1 MLFGPHETNLGDA
14 ARGITA
20 DHVAYYAARAAGG
33 AGIVVVEPASVHASD
48 HPYAYAPAA
57 FPAVPHAA
65 SPGSAAASGRVEMQ
79 LSGSRGSF
87 APAELHLG
95 DRDGA
100 RVPAAAGWAAV
111 VAACRPHG
119 TLVLAGLA
127 HAGGQGSSAHS
138 GHPLWAPSPVPD
150 VVSREV
156 PLAMGS
162 AEIGAVVRG
171 FAAAARAAVDSGVD
185 GVEISAGQHSVL
197 RQFCSGLTNHRDDA
211 YGRDRTLLL
220 REVLDAVRAAIGPDP
235 LLALRLCVDELAP
248 WAGITPGDG
257 LALARAVADRVDL
270 LVPVVGSALSV
281 AATRP
286 DLHTPEAFL
295 RARCGELRRAL
306 GGATTVVLAG
316 SVVTPAVAEEALS
329 SGDADIVEM
338 TRAQIADPR
347 LVALT
352 RAGTPERIR
361 PCLLTNALAAAR
373 DPRNPVVGDELEPRS
388 GHERTDPD
396 PDPAP
401 DQPRS
406 AERGPDA
413 AGGPEHLDAE
423 RDRDAVA
430 GAGARSAERTAGARR
445 PVLVVGGGPAGLEAA
460 RTLALRGHPV
470 TLHERTDRLGG
481 LLPAAA
487 VLPGRYRLALPVPW
501 WAAELDRLGVRV
513 VLGSEVD
520 TAVLDA
526 ARARGDAV
534 VLATGSRPSPSVRD
548 TDVPVLTAAELCAGV
563 ARSAPS
569 LAAPVGGGGGADRA
583 AEHGEERERHDRE
596 EQDDDLRAGHRDPV
610 VAVLAA
616 AGVPR
621 NAPVLVVDPLGDWTG
636 PGVAE
641 LLAAAGHPVVLA
653 TPDAV
658 AGHQLGRCGDMA
670 AANARLER
678 AGVRRALFTR
688 PGAVRGGVAELV
700 DVHTGAVTT
709 VPCAAIVDCG
719 PRLPQD
725 ALPALPGCVAAG
737 DRVAPRTLAEAVR
750 EGRRAGVALAD
761 ADAGSTAGPAADA
774 ATAALPTAALPTAA
788 LPTAALPTAAPPA
801 PARSAVALPES
812 ASPESALPSRVAPGS
827 RSSVAPH
834 PGPVAVATQEAAD
847 REHPRPRLGDPLRL
861 GRATLRNRIVFTAHL
876 TGFAE
881 GCMPT
886 DRHTAYYAARAAGGA
901 GLVITEEHAVHPG
914 DRPYERLIRGHDP
927 AVLPGYRAL
936 TDAVHAHGALVL
948 AQLNHNGA
956 QGSGMY
962 SRTAVVGPS
971 PVPDPMFREVPAEL
985 DAAGIGA
992 IVDSFA
998 DVAARCVEGG
1008 FDGVELQCSHASLLR
1023 LFLSPATNR
1032 RTDAWGHDRAKLVL
1046 DVVAAVRAAIGPDPV
1061 LGLRIGVD
1069 ERIEGGITPADGADL
1084 ARRLAATG
1092 QVDHLNTSI
1101 GVATSTLHLI
1111 EPSMHTP
1118 PGYAGHLAA
1127 TLRRAVRAAGADL
1140 PVIGVGRFTTPDQA
1154 AAALDRGECDLVG
1167 VARGQIADPGFANKA
1182 LTGRP
1187 VRRCVGCNQDCIGR
1201 VGLNLPLGCA
1211 VDPAAGRERLVPP
1224 ARAADPGAGRVL
1236 VVGAGPAGLAAAAS
1250 LAGRG
1255 HRVLLA
1261 ERAGTPGGRLAL
1273 AATAPGRAELGHV
1286 VADLLREAHAAGVE
1300 IGYGTT
1306 VDRGFVEELEP
1317 AAVVVATGSVPAV
1330 PSWDPERLTV
1340 PVDDVL
1346 AGVRLPAGP
1355 VLVVDELG
1363 FHQATSVAELLAARG
1378 HAVEVVTP
1386 ALVVG
1391 QDLGLTLD
1399 REGFRRRAHAAGIRC
1414 RTDLAVLGVLRR
1426 GEQSRG
1432 EQSRGEQSRGEQSRG
1447 EQSRGEQSRAEP
1459 GCTVELLHHP
1469 TGRTERRAVGAVVAA
1484 TATVPATRLWT
1495 ALAGG
1500 PWPVHRI
1507 GDALTPRRFDAAIRE
1522 GRLVDLE
1529 PGRVPTVVR

>member
-1 MLFGPHETNLGDA
+1 MT
-14 ARGITA
+14 
-20 DHVAYYAARAAGG
+20 
-33 AGIVVVEPASVHASD
+33 EPASVHASD

-57 FPAVPHAA
+57 FPPAA
-65 SPGSAAASGRVEMQ
+65 PVASLGSAGTSARVEMQ
-79 LSGSRGSF
+79 PSGNRGS
-87 APAELHLG
+87 PEPTELHLG

-111 VAACRPHG
+111 VAACRPYG

-138 GHPLWAPSPVPD
+138 GHPLWAPSSVPD

-156 PLAMGS
+156 PVAMGA
-162 AEIGAVVRG
+162 AEIDAVVRG
-171 FAAAARAAVDSGVD
+171 FADAARAAVDSGVD
-185 GVEISAGQHSVL
+185 GVEISAGQHSLL

-211 YGRDRTLLL
+211 YGRDRALLL

-235 LLALRLCVDELAP
+235 LLAVRLCVDELAP
-248 WAGITPGDG
+248 WAGVTGDDG
-257 LALARAVADRVDL
+257 LAIARAVADRVDL

-295 RARCGELRRAL
+295 RGRCGGLRRAIA
-306 GGATTVVLAG
+306 GATTVVLAG
-316 SVVTPAVAEEALS
+316 SVATPALAEEALS

-347 LVALT
+347 LVELA

-396 PDPAP
+396 PDPDIVP
-401 DQPRS
+401 PRS
-406 AERGPDA
+406 AERG
-413 AGGPEHLDAE
+413 
-423 RDRDAVA
+423 
-430 GAGARSAERTAGARR
+430 TAPRR
-445 PVLVVGGGPAGLEAA
+445 AVLVVGGGPAGLEAA

-470 TLHERTDRLGG
+470 TLHERADRLGG

-487 VLPGRYRLALPVPW
+487 VLPGRDRLALAAPW
-501 WAAELDRLGVRV
+501 WAAELDRLGVDVR
-513 VLGSEVD
+513 LGSEVD
-520 TAVLDA
+520 AATLVA
-526 ARARGDAV
+526 ARERGVAV
-534 VLATGSRPSPSVRD
+534 VLATGSRSSPPVVD
-548 TDVPVLTAAELCAGV
+548 ADVPVLAAAELCAGV
-563 ARSAPS
+563 ARSA
-569 LAAPVGGGGGADRA
+569 G
-583 AEHGEERERHDRE
+583 
-596 EQDDDLRAGHRDPV
+596 V
-610 VAVLAA
+610 VAVLDSAR
-616 AGVPR
+616 VPR

-641 LLAAAGHPVVLA
+641 LLAGAGYRVVLS

-700 DVHTGAVTT
+700 DVHTAAVTT
-709 VPCAAIVDCG
+709 VPCAAVVDCG

-725 ALPALPGCVAAG
+725 ALPALPGCHLAG

-750 EGRRAGVALAD
+750 EGRRAAFALVEAEADATAGRTARAVTGPEPGPGSGAGARDTTGPAGVAGD
-761 ADAGSTAGPAADA
+761 TP
-774 ATAALPTAALPTAA
+774 
-788 LPTAALPTAAPPA
+788 
-801 PARSAVALPES
+801 PES
-812 ASPESALPSRVAPGS
+812 A
-827 RSSVAPH
+827 
-834 PGPVAVATQEAAD
+834 D
-847 REHPRPRLGDPLRL
+847 RELPRPRLGDPLRL
-861 GRATLRNRIVFTAHL
+861 GRSTLRNRIVVTAHL

-881 GCMPT
+881 GGMPT

-901 GLVITEEHAVHPG
+901 GLVITEEHAVHPS

-962 SRTAVVGPS
+962 SRAAVVGPS
-971 PVPDPMFREVPAEL
+971 ALPDPMFREVPAEL
-985 DAAGIGA
+985 DAAGIGE
-992 IVDSFA
+992 IVAAFA
-998 DVAARCVEGG
+998 DVAARCVAGG

-1023 LFLSPATNR
+1023 LFLSPATNH
-1032 RTDAWGHDRAKLVL
+1032 RTDAWGRDRAKLVL

-1127 TLRRAVRAAGADL
+1127 TLRRTVRAAGADL
-1140 PVIGVGRFTTPDQA
+1140 PVIGVGRFTTPEQA
-1154 AAALDRGECDLVG
+1154 AAALARGECDLVG
-1167 VARGQIADPGFANKA
+1167 VVRGQIADPGFATKA

-1211 VDPAAGRERLVPP
+1211 VNPAAGRERLVPL
-1224 ARAADPGAGRVL
+1224 ARSAAPGPGRVL

-1286 VADLLREAHAAGVE
+1286 VADLLREVHAAGVE
-1300 IGYGTT
+1300 VRYGTT
-1306 VDRGFVEELEP
+1306 VDRGLVDELDP
-1317 AAVVVATGSVPAV
+1317 AAVVVATGSVPAT
-1330 PSWDPERLTV
+1330 PPWDPERLTV
-1340 PVDDVL
+1340 AVDDVL

-1414 RTDLAVLGVLRR
+1414 STDRAVLGVLRG
-1426 GEQSRG
+1426 GEQSAG
-1432 EQSRGEQSRGEQSRG
+1432 G
-1447 EQSRGEQSRAEP
+1447 P
-1459 GCTVELLHHP
+1459 GCAGGPVCTVELLHHP
-1469 TGRTERRAVGAVVAA
+1469 TGRAERREVGAVVAA

-1495 ALAGG
+1495 ALADG

-1507 GDALTPRRFDAAIRE
+1507 GDALAPRRFDAAIRE
-1522 GRLVDLE
+1522 GTLLDLQ
-1529 PGRVPTVVR
+1529 PAPVPAVVP

>member
-1 MLFGPHETNLGDA
+1 MLFGPHETNLGNA
-14 ARGITA
+14 AREIT
-20 DHVAYYAARAAGG
+20 DGHVAYYAARAAGG
-33 AGIVVVEPASVHASD
+33 AGIVVTEPASVHASD

-57 FPAVPHAA
+57 FPPAA
-65 SPGSAAASGRVEMQ
+65 PVASLGSAGTSARVEMQ
-79 LSGSRGSF
+79 PSGNRGSPE
-87 APAELHLG
+87 PAELHLG

-138 GHPLWAPSPVPD
+138 GHPLWAPSSVPD

-156 PLAMGS
+156 PVAMGA
-162 AEIGAVVRG
+162 AEIDAVVRG
-171 FAAAARAAVDSGVD
+171 FADAARAAVDSGVD
-185 GVEISAGQHSVL
+185 GVEISAGQHSLL

-211 YGRDRTLLL
+211 YGRDRALLL

-235 LLALRLCVDELAP
+235 LLAVRLCVDELAP
-248 WAGITPGDG
+248 WAGVTGDDG
-257 LALARAVADRVDL
+257 LAIARAVADRVDL

-295 RARCGELRRAL
+295 RGRCGGLRRAIA
-306 GGATTVVLAG
+306 GATTVVLAG
-316 SVVTPAVAEEALS
+316 SVATPALAEEALS

-347 LVALT
+347 LVALA

-361 PCLLTNALAAAR
+361 PCLLTNSLAAAR

-396 PDPAP
+396 PDPDP
-401 DQPRS
+401 DPDTVPPRS
-406 AERGPDA
+406 AERG
-413 AGGPEHLDAE
+413 
-423 RDRDAVA
+423 
-430 GAGARSAERTAGARR
+430 TAPRR
-445 PVLVVGGGPAGLEAA
+445 AVLVVGGGPAGLEAA

-470 TLHERTDRLGG
+470 TLHERADRLGG

-487 VLPGRYRLALPVPW
+487 VLPGRDRLALAPPW
-501 WAAELDRLGVRV
+501 WAAELDRLGVDVR
-513 VLGSEVD
+513 LGSEVD
-520 TAVLDA
+520 AATLVA
-526 ARARGDAV
+526 ARERGVAV
-534 VLATGSRPSPSVRD
+534 VLATGSRSSPPVVD
-548 TDVPVLTAAELCAGV
+548 ADVPVLAAAELCAGV
-563 ARSAPS
+563 ARSA
-569 LAAPVGGGGGADRA
+569 G
-583 AEHGEERERHDRE
+583 
-596 EQDDDLRAGHRDPV
+596 V
-610 VAVLAA
+610 VAVLDSAR
-616 AGVPR
+616 VPR

-641 LLAAAGHPVVLA
+641 LLAGAGYRVVLS

-700 DVHTGAVTT
+700 DVHTAAVTT
-709 VPCAAIVDCG
+709 VPCAAVVDCG

-725 ALPALPGCVAAG
+725 ALPALPGCHLAG

-750 EGRRAGVALAD
+750 EGRRAALALVEAEADATAGRTARAVTGPDPGPGSGAGARDTTGPAGVAGD
-761 ADAGSTAGPAADA
+761 TP
-774 ATAALPTAALPTAA
+774 
-788 LPTAALPTAAPPA
+788 
-801 PARSAVALPES
+801 PES
-812 ASPESALPSRVAPGS
+812 A
-827 RSSVAPH
+827 
-834 PGPVAVATQEAAD
+834 D
-847 REHPRPRLGDPLRL
+847 RELPPPRLGDPLRL
-861 GRATLRNRIVFTAHL
+861 GRTTLRNRIVVTAHL

-881 GCMPT
+881 DGMPT

-901 GLVITEEHAVHPG
+901 GLVITEEHAVHPS

-962 SRTAVVGPS
+962 SRAAVVGPS
-971 PVPDPMFREVPAEL
+971 ALPDPMFREVPAEL
-985 DAAGIGA
+985 DAAGIGE
-992 IVDSFA
+992 IVAAFA
-998 DVAARCVEGG
+998 DVAARCVAGG

-1023 LFLSPATNR
+1023 LFLSPATNH
-1032 RTDAWGHDRAKLVL
+1032 RTDAWGRDRAKLVL

-1127 TLRRAVRAAGADL
+1127 TLRRTVRAAGADL
-1140 PVIGVGRFTTPDQA
+1140 PVIGVGRFTTPEQA
-1154 AAALDRGECDLVG
+1154 AAALARGECDLVG
-1167 VARGQIADPGFANKA
+1167 VVRGQIADPGFATKA

-1211 VDPAAGRERLVPP
+1211 VNPAAGRERLVPL
-1224 ARAADPGAGRVL
+1224 ARSAAPGPGRVL

-1286 VADLLREAHAAGVE
+1286 VADLLREVHAAGVE
-1300 IGYGTT
+1300 VRYGTT
-1306 VDRGFVEELEP
+1306 VDRGLVDELDP
-1317 AAVVVATGSVPAV
+1317 AAVVVATGSVPAT
-1330 PSWDPERLTV
+1330 PPWDPERLTV

-1414 RTDLAVLGVLRR
+1414 STDRAVLGVLRG
-1426 GEQSRG
+1426 GEQSAG
-1432 EQSRGEQSRGEQSRG
+1432 G
-1447 EQSRGEQSRAEP
+1447 P
-1459 GCTVELLHHP
+1459 GCAGGPVCTVELLHHP
-1469 TGRTERRAVGAVVAA
+1469 TGRAERREVGAVVAA
-1484 TATVPATRLWT
+1484 TATVPVTRLWT
-1495 ALAGG
+1495 ALADG

-1507 GDALTPRRFDAAIRE
+1507 GDALAPRRFDAAIRE
-1522 GRLVDLE
+1522 GTLLDLQ
-1529 PGRVPTVVR
+1529 PAPVPAVVP

>member
-1 MLFGPHETNLGDA
+1 MRREPARRVRAGRRARGAAGRDPLTTDLLLTGPVDLRGRRAPSRVLFGPHETNLGNA
-14 ARGITA
+14 AREIT
-20 DHVAYYAARAAGG
+20 DGHVAYYAARAAGG
-33 AGIVVVEPASVHASD
+33 AGIVVTEPASVHASD

-57 FPAVPHAA
+57 FPPAA
-65 SPGSAAASGRVEMQ
+65 PVASLGSAGTSARVEMQ
-79 LSGSRGSF
+79 PSGNRGSPE
-87 APAELHLG
+87 PAELHLG

-138 GHPLWAPSPVPD
+138 GHPLWAPSSVPD

-156 PLAMGS
+156 PVAMGA
-162 AEIGAVVRG
+162 AEIDAVVRG
-171 FAAAARAAVDSGVD
+171 FADAARAAVDSGVD
-185 GVEISAGQHSVL
+185 GVEISAGQHSLL

-211 YGRDRTLLL
+211 YGRDRALLL

-235 LLALRLCVDELAP
+235 LLAVRLCVDELAP
-248 WAGITPGDG
+248 WAGVTGDDG
-257 LALARAVADRVDL
+257 LAIARAVADRVDL

-295 RARCGELRRAL
+295 RGRCGGLRRAVA
-306 GGATTVVLAG
+306 GATTVVLAG
-316 SVVTPAVAEEALS
+316 SVATPALAEEALS

-347 LVALT
+347 LVALA

-361 PCLLTNALAAAR
+361 PCLLTNSLAAAR

-396 PDPAP
+396 PDPDTVP
-401 DQPRS
+401 PRS
-406 AERGPDA
+406 AERG
-413 AGGPEHLDAE
+413 
-423 RDRDAVA
+423 VA
-430 GAGARSAERTAGARR
+430 PRR
-445 PVLVVGGGPAGLEAA
+445 AVLVVGGGPAGLEAA

-470 TLHERTDRLGG
+470 TLHERADRLGG

-487 VLPGRYRLALPVPW
+487 VLPGRDRLALAAPW
-501 WAAELDRLGVRV
+501 WATELDRLGVDVR
-513 VLGSEVD
+513 LGSEVD
-520 TAVLDA
+520 AATLVA
-526 ARARGDAV
+526 ARERGVAV
-534 VLATGSRPSPSVRD
+534 VLATGSRSSPPVVD
-548 TDVPVLTAAELCAGV
+548 ADVPVLAAAELCAGV
-563 ARSAPS
+563 ARSA
-569 LAAPVGGGGGADRA
+569 G
-583 AEHGEERERHDRE
+583 
-596 EQDDDLRAGHRDPV
+596 V
-610 VAVLAA
+610 VA
-616 AGVPR
+616 
-621 NAPVLVVDPLGDWTG
+621 VLVVDPLGDWTG

-641 LLAAAGHPVVLA
+641 LLAGAGYRVVLS

-700 DVHTGAVTT
+700 DVHTAAVTT
-709 VPCAAIVDCG
+709 VPCAAVVDCG

-725 ALPALPGCVAAG
+725 ALPALPGCHLAG
-737 DRVAPRTLAEAVR
+737 DRVAPRTLAEAVW
-750 EGRRAGVALAD
+750 EGRRAAFALVEAEADATAGRTARAVTGPEPGPGSGAGARDTIGPAGVAGD
-761 ADAGSTAGPAADA
+761 TP
-774 ATAALPTAALPTAA
+774 
-788 LPTAALPTAAPPA
+788 
-801 PARSAVALPES
+801 PES
-812 ASPESALPSRVAPGS
+812 A
-827 RSSVAPH
+827 
-834 PGPVAVATQEAAD
+834 D
-847 REHPRPRLGDPLRL
+847 RELPPPRLGDPLRL
-861 GRATLRNRIVFTAHL
+861 GRSTLRNRIVVTAHL

-881 GCMPT
+881 GGMPT

-901 GLVITEEHAVHPG
+901 GLVITEEHAVHPS

-962 SRTAVVGPS
+962 SRAAVVGPS
-971 PVPDPMFREVPAEL
+971 ALPDPMFREVPAEL
-985 DAAGIGA
+985 DAAGIGE
-992 IVDSFA
+992 IVAAFA
-998 DVAARCVEGG
+998 DVAARCVAGG

-1023 LFLSPATNR
+1023 LFLSPATNH
-1032 RTDAWGHDRAKLVL
+1032 RTDAWGRDRAKLVL

-1127 TLRRAVRAAGADL
+1127 TLRRTVRAAGADL
-1140 PVIGVGRFTTPDQA
+1140 PVIGVGRFTTPEQA
-1154 AAALDRGECDLVG
+1154 AADLARGECDLVG
-1167 VARGQIADPGFANKA
+1167 VVRGQIADPGFATKA

-1211 VDPAAGRERLVPP
+1211 VNPAAGRERLVPL
-1224 ARAADPGAGRVL
+1224 ARSAAPGPGRVL

-1261 ERAGTPGGRLAL
+1261 ERAGTPGGQLAL

-1286 VADLLREAHAAGVE
+1286 VADLLREVHAAGVE
-1300 IGYGTT
+1300 VRYGTT
-1306 VDRGFVEELEP
+1306 VDRGLVDELDP
-1317 AAVVVATGSVPAV
+1317 AAVVVATGSVPAT
-1330 PSWDPERLTV
+1330 PPWDPERLTV

-1414 RTDLAVLGVLRR
+1414 STDRAVLGVLRR
-1426 GEQSRG
+1426 GEQSAG
-1432 EQSRGEQSRGEQSRG
+1432 G
-1447 EQSRGEQSRAEP
+1447 P
-1459 GCTVELLHHP
+1459 GCAGGPVCTVELLHHP
-1469 TGRTERRAVGAVVAA
+1469 TGRAERREVGAVVAA
-1484 TATVPATRLWT
+1484 TATVPVTRLWT
-1495 ALAGG
+1495 ALADG

-1507 GDALTPRRFDAAIRE
+1507 GDALAPRRFDAAIRE
-1522 GRLVDLE
+1522 GTLLDLQ
-1529 PGRVPTVVR
+1529 PSPVPAVVP

>member
-57 FPAVPHAA
+57 FPAASPVPAVSPGPAA
-65 SPGSAAASGRVEMQ
+65 SSGPAAASGRVEMQ
-79 LSGSRGSF
+79 LSGSRGSSG
-87 APAELHLG
+87 PAELHLG

-156 PLAMGS
+156 PVAMGS

-171 FAAAARAAVDSGVD
+171 FADAARAAVDSGVD

-257 LALARAVADRVDL
+257 LALARSVADRVDL

-316 SVVTPAVAEEALS
+316 SVVTPALADDALS

-338 TRAQIADPR
+338 TRAQVADPR

-396 PDPAP
+396 PDPDP
-401 DQPRS
+401 DPDAEPEAEPEPVPPRS

-413 AGGPEHLDAE
+413 AAGPGHLDAE
-423 RDRDAVA
+423 RAL
-430 GAGARSAERTAGARR
+430 RSAERGAGARR

-487 VLPGRYRLALPVPW
+487 VLPGRDRLALPVPW
-501 WAAELDRLGVRV
+501 WAAELDRLGVDVR
-513 VLGSEVD
+513 LGSEVD
-520 TAVLDA
+520 PAVLGA
-526 ARARGDAV
+526 ARARGEAV
-534 VLATGSRPSPSVRD
+534 VLATGSRPSPPVVD
-548 TDVPVLTAAELCAGV
+548 ADVPVLTAAELCVGV
-563 ARSAPS
+563 ARSARVVVP
-569 LAAPVGGGGGADRA
+569 AAAGRGVGAAEGVGDPGADRA
-583 AEHGEERERHDRE
+583 THHVVEDVEERERDHQP
-596 EQDDDLRAGHRDPV
+596 EQDDDDRRGGHRNAV

-616 AGVPR
+616 ARVPR
-621 NAPVLVVDPLGDWTG
+621 NAPVLVADPLGDWTG

-641 LLAAAGHPVVLA
+641 LLAGAGYRVVLS

-700 DVHTGAVTT
+700 DVHTAAVTT
-709 VPCAAIVDCG
+709 VPCAAVVDCG

-725 ALPALPGCVAAG
+725 TLPALPGCHLAG

-750 EGRRAGVALAD
+750 EGRRAAFALAD
-761 ADAGSTAGPAADA
+761 ADATAGGTARAVTGLDPGPGPVVLPGSGARDTVGAGGAASP
-774 ATAALPTAALPTAA
+774 PTAAASPGPA
-788 LPTAALPTAAPPA
+788 LPAPVSEGA
-801 PARSAVALPES
+801 EV
-812 ASPESALPSRVAPGS
+812 
-827 RSSVAPH
+827 
-834 PGPVAVATQEAAD
+834 
-847 REHPRPRLGDPLRL
+847 PRPRLGDPLRL
-861 GRATLRNRIVFTAHL
+861 GRAMLRNRIVFTAHL

-881 GCMPT
+881 NGMPT

-901 GLVITEEHAVHPG
+901 ALVITEEHAVRPG

-992 IVDSFA
+992 IVDAFA

-1032 RTDAWGHDRAKLVL
+1032 RTDAWGRDRAKLVL

-1140 PVIGVGRFTTPDQA
+1140 PVIGVGRFTTPAEA

-1224 ARAADPGAGRVL
+1224 TRAAGPGAGRVL
-1236 VVGAGPAGLAAAAS
+1236 VVGAGPAGLAAAAA

-1286 VADLLREAHAAGVE
+1286 VADLLREAHAAGAE
-1300 IGYGTT
+1300 IRYGTT
-1306 VDRGFVEELEP
+1306 VDRGFVEELDP

-1346 AGVRLPAGP
+1346 AGVRLPPGP

-1432 EQSRGEQSRGEQSRG
+1432 EQSC
-1447 EQSRGEQSRAEP
+1447 AEP
-1459 GCTVELLHHP
+1459 DCTVELLHHP
-1469 TGRTERRAVGAVVAA
+1469 TGRTERRDVGAVVAA
-1484 TATVPATRLWT
+1484 TATVPATRLWS

-1507 GDALTPRRFDAAIRE
+1507 GDALAPRRFDAAIRE
-1522 GRLVDLE
+1522 GRLVDLA
-1529 PGRVPTVVR
+1529 PTAPRRTGARAGRLGPCSSRI

>member
-1 MLFGPHETNLGDA
+1 MLFGPHETNLGNA
-14 ARGITA
+14 AREIT
-20 DHVAYYAARAAGG
+20 DGHVAYYAARAAGG
-33 AGIVVVEPASVHASD
+33 AGIVVTEPASVHASD

-57 FPAVPHAA
+57 FPPAA
-65 SPGSAAASGRVEMQ
+65 PVASLGSAGTSARVEMQ
-79 LSGSRGSF
+79 PSGNCGSPE
-87 APAELHLG
+87 PAELHLG

-138 GHPLWAPSPVPD
+138 GHPLWAPSSVPD
-150 VVSREV
+150 VVSRGV
-156 PLAMGS
+156 PVAMGA
-162 AEIGAVVRG
+162 AEIDAVVRG
-171 FAAAARAAVDSGVD
+171 FADAARAAVDSGVD
-185 GVEISAGQHSVL
+185 GVEISAGQHSLL

-211 YGRDRTLLL
+211 YGRDRALLL

-235 LLALRLCVDELAP
+235 LLAVRLCVDELAP
-248 WAGITPGDG
+248 WAGVTGDDG
-257 LALARAVADRVDL
+257 LAIARAVADRVDL

-295 RARCGELRRAL
+295 RGRCGGLRRAIA
-306 GGATTVVLAG
+306 GATTVVLAG
-316 SVVTPAVAEEALS
+316 SVATPALAEEALS

-347 LVALT
+347 LVALA

-396 PDPAP
+396 PDPDIVP
-401 DQPRS
+401 PRS
-406 AERGPDA
+406 AERG
-413 AGGPEHLDAE
+413 
-423 RDRDAVA
+423 
-430 GAGARSAERTAGARR
+430 TAPRR
-445 PVLVVGGGPAGLEAA
+445 AVLVVGGGPAGLEAA

-470 TLHERTDRLGG
+470 TLHERADRLGG

-487 VLPGRYRLALPVPW
+487 VLPGRDRLALAAPW
-501 WAAELDRLGVRV
+501 WAAELDRLGVDVR
-513 VLGSEVD
+513 LGSEVD
-520 TAVLDA
+520 AATLVA
-526 ARARGDAV
+526 ARERGVAV
-534 VLATGSRPSPSVRD
+534 VLATGSRSSPPVVD
-548 TDVPVLTAAELCAGV
+548 ADVPVLAAAELCAGV
-563 ARSAPS
+563 ARSAGVV
-569 LAAPVGGGGGADRA
+569 AAGAGRGVPVDAGVPVHAGVGDPVADRA
-583 AEHGEERERHDRE
+583 AHHVVEDVEERERQDQV
-596 EQDDDLRAGHRDPV
+596 EQNADDLHGGHRNAV
-610 VAVLAA
+610 VAVLASA
-616 AGVPR
+616 RVPR

-641 LLAAAGHPVVLA
+641 LLAGAGYRVVLS

-678 AGVRRALFTR
+678 AGVRQALFTR

-700 DVHTGAVTT
+700 DVHTAAVTT
-709 VPCAAIVDCG
+709 VPCAAVVDCG

-725 ALPALPGCVAAG
+725 ALPALPGCHLAG

-750 EGRRAGVALAD
+750 EGRRAAFALAE
-761 ADAGSTAGPAADA
+761 AEAKATAGGTAHAGARDTTGPAGV
-774 ATAALPTAALPTAA
+774 TP
-788 LPTAALPTAAPPA
+788 
-801 PARSAVALPES
+801 PES
-812 ASPESALPSRVAPGS
+812 AG
-827 RSSVAPH
+827 
-834 PGPVAVATQEAAD
+834 
-847 REHPRPRLGDPLRL
+847 RELPRPRLGDPLRL
-861 GRATLRNRIVFTAHL
+861 GRSTLRNRIVVTAHL

-881 GCMPT
+881 GGMPT

-901 GLVITEEHAVHPG
+901 GLVITEEHAVHPS

-962 SRTAVVGPS
+962 SRAAVVGPS
-971 PVPDPMFREVPAEL
+971 ALPDPMFREVPAEL
-985 DAAGIGA
+985 DAAGIGE
-992 IVDSFA
+992 IVAAFA
-998 DVAARCVEGG
+998 DVAARCVAGG

-1023 LFLSPATNR
+1023 LFLSPATNH
-1032 RTDAWGHDRAKLVL
+1032 RTDAWGRDRAKLVL

-1127 TLRRAVRAAGADL
+1127 TLRRTVRAAGADL
-1140 PVIGVGRFTTPDQA
+1140 PVIGVGRFTTPEQA
-1154 AAALDRGECDLVG
+1154 AAALARGECDLVG
-1167 VARGQIADPGFANKA
+1167 VVRGQIADPGFATKA

-1211 VDPAAGRERLVPP
+1211 VNPAAGRERLVPL
-1224 ARAADPGAGRVL
+1224 ARSAAPGPGRVL

-1286 VADLLREAHAAGVE
+1286 VADLLREVHAAGVE
-1300 IGYGTT
+1300 VRYGTT
-1306 VDRGFVEELEP
+1306 VDRGLVDELDP
-1317 AAVVVATGSVPAV
+1317 AAVVVATGSVPAT
-1330 PSWDPERLTV
+1330 PPWDPERLTV
-1340 PVDDVL
+1340 AVDDVL

-1414 RTDLAVLGVLRR
+1414 STDRAVLGVLRR
-1426 GEQSRG
+1426 GEQSAG
-1432 EQSRGEQSRGEQSRG
+1432 G
-1447 EQSRGEQSRAEP
+1447 P
-1459 GCTVELLHHP
+1459 GCAGGPVCTVELLHHP
-1469 TGRTERRAVGAVVAA
+1469 TGRAERREVGAVVAA
-1484 TATVPATRLWT
+1484 TATVPASRLWT
-1495 ALAGG
+1495 ALADG

-1507 GDALTPRRFDAAIRE
+1507 GDALAPRRFDAAIRE
-1522 GRLVDLE
+1522 GTLLDLQ
-1529 PGRVPTVVR
+1529 PAPVPAVVP

>member
-20 DHVAYYAARAAGG
+20 DHVDYYGARAAGG
-33 AGIVVVEPASVHASD
+33 AGIVVVEPASVHPSD

-57 FPAVPHAA
+57 SH
-65 SPGSAAASGRVEMQ
+65 
-79 LSGSRGSF
+79 
-87 APAELHLG
+87 
-95 DRDGA
+95 
-100 RVPAAAGWAAV
+100 AAAGWAAV

-119 TLVLAGLA
+119 ALVLAGLA

-156 PLAMGS
+156 PVAMGS

-171 FAAAARAAVDSGVD
+171 FADAARAAVDSGVD

-220 REVLDAVRAAIGPDP
+220 REVLDAVRAAIGPGP
-235 LLALRLCVDELAP
+235 LLTLRLCVDELAP
-248 WAGITPGDG
+248 WAGITPDDG

-295 RARCGELRRAL
+295 RARCGALRRAL

-316 SVVTPAVAEEALS
+316 SVVTPALADDALS

-347 LVALT
+347 LVELT

-396 PDPAP
+396 PDPS
-401 DQPRS
+401 RS

-413 AGGPEHLDAE
+413 AAGPGHLDAE
-423 RDRDAVA
+423 HGV
-430 GAGARSAERTAGARR
+430 GARR

-487 VLPGRYRLALPVPW
+487 VLPGRGRLALPVPW

-513 VLGSEVD
+513 ELGSEVD
-520 TAVLDA
+520 TAALDA

-548 TDVPVLTAAELCAGV
+548 ADVPVVTAAELCDAV
-563 ARSAPS
+563 ARSVAPD
-569 LAAPVGGGGGADRA
+569 A
-583 AEHGEERERHDRE
+583 
-596 EQDDDLRAGHRDPV
+596 RAGQRDPV
-610 VAVLAA
+610 VAVPAA

-688 PGAVRGGVAELV
+688 PGVVRGGVAELV

-709 VPCAAIVDCG
+709 VPCAAVVDCG

-725 ALPALPGCVAAG
+725 ALPALPGCAVAG

-761 ADAGSTAGPAADA
+761 ADAGSTAGPAAAAAAGGGGPAPGAGASARIGAHPVVGARAVAGAGGA
-774 ATAALPTAALPTAA
+774 AT
-788 LPTAALPTAAPPA
+788 
-801 PARSAVALPES
+801 
-812 ASPESALPSRVAPGS
+812 PG
-827 RSSVAPH
+827 R
-834 PGPVAVATQEAAD
+834 AD

-881 GCMPT
+881 GGMPT
-886 DRHTAYYAARAAGGA
+886 DRHIAYYAARAAGGA
-901 GLVITEEHAVHPG
+901 ALVITEEHAVHPG

-992 IVDSFA
+992 VVDAFA

-1032 RTDAWGHDRAKLVL
+1032 RTDAWGSDRAKLVL

-1069 ERIEGGITPADGADL
+1069 ERIEGGITPDDGADL

-1127 TLRRAVRAAGADL
+1127 TLRRAVRAAGSDL
-1140 PVIGVGRFTTPDQA
+1140 PVIGVGRFTTPAQA

-1236 VVGAGPAGLAAAAS
+1236 VVGAGPAGLAAAAA

-1255 HRVLLA
+1255 HRVVLA

-1300 IGYGTT
+1300 IRYGTT

-1432 EQSRGEQSRGEQSRG
+1432 EQSC
-1447 EQSRGEQSRAEP
+1447 AEP
-1459 GCTVELLHHP
+1459 DCTVELLHHP
-1469 TGRTERRAVGAVVAA
+1469 TGRTERRDVGAVVAA
-1484 TATVPATRLWT
+1484 TATVPATRLWA

-1507 GDALTPRRFDAAIRE
+1507 GDALTPRRFDAAIRD
-1522 GRLVDLE
+1522 GRLVDLA
-1529 PGRVPTVVR
+1529 PTAPRRTGARAGRLGPCSSRI

>member
-65 SPGSAAASGRVEMQ
+65 SPGPAAASGRVEMR
-79 LSGSRGSF
+79 LRGSRGSF

-111 VAACRPHG
+111 VAACRPYG

-156 PLAMGS
+156 PVAMGS

-171 FAAAARAAVDSGVD
+171 FADAARAAVDNGVD

-316 SVVTPAVAEEALS
+316 SVVTPALAEDALS
-329 SGDADIVEM
+329 SGDADVVEM
-338 TRAQIADPR
+338 TRAQVADPR

-361 PCLLTNALAAAR
+361 PCLLTNSLAAAR

-396 PDPAP
+396 PASVPE
-401 DQPRS
+401 QPRS
-406 AERGPDA
+406 AERGV
-413 AGGPEHLDAE
+413 G
-423 RDRDAVA
+423 
-430 GAGARSAERTAGARR
+430 SRR

-487 VLPGRYRLALPVPW
+487 VLPGRERLALPVPW

-520 TAVLDA
+520 TAVLEA

-569 LAAPVGGGGGADRA
+569 LAVPVGVGGGADRA
-583 AEHGEERERHDRE
+583 AHHVVEHGEERERHDRE
-596 EQDDDLRAGHRDPV
+596 EQDDDDLRAGHRDPV

-641 LLAAAGHPVVLA
+641 LLAVAGHPVVLA

-658 AGHQLGRCGDMA
+658 AGHQLGRSGDMA

-688 PGAVRGGVAELV
+688 PGVVRGGVAELV

-709 VPCAAIVDCG
+709 VPCAAVVDCG

-725 ALPALPGCVAAG
+725 ALPALPGCVVAG

-761 ADAGSTAGPAADA
+761 ADAGSTAGPATDA
-774 ATAALPTAALPTAA
+774 ATAALPTAALPD
-788 LPTAALPTAAPPA
+788 
-801 PARSAVALPES
+801 S
-812 ASPESALPSRVAPGS
+812 ASPESALPSRVAPGT

-834 PGPVAVATQEAAD
+834 PGSVAVATQEAAD

-881 GCMPT
+881 GGMPT

-936 TDAVHAHGALVL
+936 TGAVHAHGALVL

-992 IVDSFA
+992 IVDAFA

-1032 RTDAWGHDRAKLVL
+1032 RTDVWGRDRAKLVL

-1140 PVIGVGRFTTPDQA
+1140 PVIGVGRFTTPAQA

-1211 VDPAAGRERLVPP
+1211 VDPTAGRERLVLP
-1224 ARAADPGAGRVL
+1224 ALAADPGAGRVL
-1236 VVGAGPAGLAAAAS
+1236 VVGAGPAGLAAAAA

-1286 VADLLREAHAAGVE
+1286 VSDLLREAHTAEVE
-1300 IGYGTT
+1300 IRYGTT
-1306 VDRGFVEELEP
+1306 VDRGLVEELDP
-1317 AAVVVATGSVPAV
+1317 AAVVDATGSVPAV

-1414 RTDLAVLGVLRR
+1414 RTDLAVLGVLRG

-1432 EQSRGEQSRGEQSRG
+1432 ER
-1447 EQSRGEQSRAEP
+1447 SRAEP

-1469 TGRTERRAVGAVVAA
+1469 TGRTERRDVGAVVAA

-1495 ALAGG
+1495 ELAGG

>member
-1 MLFGPHETNLGDA
+1 MSEG
-14 ARGITA
+14 
-20 DHVAYYAARAAGG
+20 
-33 AGIVVVEPASVHASD
+33 
-48 HPYAYAPAA
+48 
-57 FPAVPHAA
+57 
-65 SPGSAAASGRVEMQ
+65 
-79 LSGSRGSF
+79 
-87 APAELHLG
+87 AEL
-95 DRDGA
+95 
-100 RVPAAAGWAAV
+100 
-111 VAACRPHG
+111 
-119 TLVLAGLA
+119 
-127 HAGGQGSSAHS
+127 
-138 GHPLWAPSPVPD
+138 
-150 VVSREV
+150 
-156 PLAMGS
+156 
-162 AEIGAVVRG
+162 
-171 FAAAARAAVDSGVD
+171 
-185 GVEISAGQHSVL
+185 
-197 RQFCSGLTNHRDDA
+197 
-211 YGRDRTLLL
+211 
-220 REVLDAVRAAIGPDP
+220 
-235 LLALRLCVDELAP
+235 
-248 WAGITPGDG
+248 
-257 LALARAVADRVDL
+257 
-270 LVPVVGSALSV
+270 
-281 AATRP
+281 
-286 DLHTPEAFL
+286 
-295 RARCGELRRAL
+295 
-306 GGATTVVLAG
+306 
-316 SVVTPAVAEEALS
+316 
-329 SGDADIVEM
+329 
-338 TRAQIADPR
+338 
-347 LVALT
+347 
-352 RAGTPERIR
+352 
-361 PCLLTNALAAAR
+361 
-373 DPRNPVVGDELEPRS
+373 
-388 GHERTDPD
+388 
-396 PDPAP
+396 
-401 DQPRS
+401 
-406 AERGPDA
+406 
-413 AGGPEHLDAE
+413 
-423 RDRDAVA
+423 
-430 GAGARSAERTAGARR
+430 
-445 PVLVVGGGPAGLEAA
+445 
-460 RTLALRGHPV
+460 
-470 TLHERTDRLGG
+470 
-481 LLPAAA
+481 
-487 VLPGRYRLALPVPW
+487 
-501 WAAELDRLGVRV
+501 
-513 VLGSEVD
+513 
-520 TAVLDA
+520 
-526 ARARGDAV
+526 
-534 VLATGSRPSPSVRD
+534 
-548 TDVPVLTAAELCAGV
+548 
-563 ARSAPS
+563 
-569 LAAPVGGGGGADRA
+569 
-583 AEHGEERERHDRE
+583 
-596 EQDDDLRAGHRDPV
+596 
-610 VAVLAA
+610 
-616 AGVPR
+616 
-621 NAPVLVVDPLGDWTG
+621 
-636 PGVAE
+636 
-641 LLAAAGHPVVLA
+641 
-653 TPDAV
+653 
-658 AGHQLGRCGDMA
+658 
-670 AANARLER
+670 
-678 AGVRRALFTR
+678 
-688 PGAVRGGVAELV
+688 
-700 DVHTGAVTT
+700 
-709 VPCAAIVDCG
+709 
-719 PRLPQD
+719 
-725 ALPALPGCVAAG
+725 
-737 DRVAPRTLAEAVR
+737 
-750 EGRRAGVALAD
+750 
-761 ADAGSTAGPAADA
+761 
-774 ATAALPTAALPTAA
+774 
-788 LPTAALPTAAPPA
+788 
-801 PARSAVALPES
+801 
-812 ASPESALPSRVAPGS
+812 
-827 RSSVAPH
+827 
-834 PGPVAVATQEAAD
+834 
-847 REHPRPRLGDPLRL
+847 PRPRLGDPLRL

-881 GCMPT
+881 DGMPT

-901 GLVITEEHAVHPG
+901 ALVITEEHAVRPG

-992 IVDSFA
+992 IVDAFA

-1032 RTDAWGHDRAKLVL
+1032 RTDAWGRDRAKLVL

-1140 PVIGVGRFTTPDQA
+1140 PVIGVGRFTTPAEA

-1167 VARGQIADPGFANKA
+1167 VARGQIADPGFANNA

-1201 VGLNLPLGCA
+1201 VGLNLSLGCA

-1224 ARAADPGAGRVL
+1224 TRAAGPGAGRVL
-1236 VVGAGPAGLAAAAS
+1236 VVGAGPAGLAAAAA

-1286 VADLLREAHAAGVE
+1286 VADLLREAHAAGAE
-1300 IGYGTT
+1300 IRYGTT
-1306 VDRGFVEELEP
+1306 VDRGFVEELDP

-1346 AGVRLPAGP
+1346 AGVRLPPGP

-1432 EQSRGEQSRGEQSRG
+1432 EQSC
-1447 EQSRGEQSRAEP
+1447 AEP
-1459 GCTVELLHHP
+1459 DCTVELLHHP
-1469 TGRTERRAVGAVVAA
+1469 TGRTERRDVGAVVAA
-1484 TATVPATRLWT
+1484 TATVPATGLWS

-1529 PGRVPTVVR
+1529 PGRVPTVVG

>member
-1 MLFGPHETNLGDA
+1 MLFGPHETNLGNA
-14 ARGITA
+14 AREIT
-20 DHVAYYAARAAGG
+20 DGHVAYYAARAAGG
-33 AGIVVVEPASVHASD
+33 AGIVVTEPASVHASD

-57 FPAVPHAA
+57 FPPAA
-65 SPGSAAASGRVEMQ
+65 PVASLGSAGTSARVEMQ
-79 LSGSRGSF
+79 PSGDCGSPE
-87 APAELHLG
+87 PAELHLG

-111 VAACRPHG
+111 VAACRPYG

-138 GHPLWAPSPVPD
+138 GHPLWAPSSVPD

-156 PLAMGS
+156 PVAMGA
-162 AEIGAVVRG
+162 AEIDAVVRG
-171 FAAAARAAVDSGVD
+171 FADAARAAVDSGVD
-185 GVEISAGQHSVL
+185 GVEISAGQHSLL

-211 YGRDRTLLL
+211 YGRDRALLL
-220 REVLDAVRAAIGPDP
+220 REVLDAVRAAIGPDL
-235 LLALRLCVDELAP
+235 LLAVRLCVDELAP
-248 WAGITPGDG
+248 WAGVTGDDG
-257 LALARAVADRVDL
+257 LAIARAVADRVDL

-295 RARCGELRRAL
+295 RGRCGGLRRAIA
-306 GGATTVVLAG
+306 GATTVVLAG
-316 SVVTPAVAEEALS
+316 SVATPALAEEALS

-347 LVALT
+347 LVELT

-361 PCLLTNALAAAR
+361 PCLLTNSLAAAR

-396 PDPAP
+396 PDPDP
-401 DQPRS
+401 DIVPPRS
-406 AERGPDA
+406 AERG
-413 AGGPEHLDAE
+413 
-423 RDRDAVA
+423 
-430 GAGARSAERTAGARR
+430 TAPRR
-445 PVLVVGGGPAGLEAA
+445 AVLVVGGGPAGLEAA

-470 TLHERTDRLGG
+470 TLHERADRLGG

-487 VLPGRYRLALPVPW
+487 VLPGRDRLALAAPW
-501 WAAELDRLGVRV
+501 WAAELDRLGVDVR
-513 VLGSEVD
+513 LGSEVD
-520 TAVLDA
+520 AATLVA
-526 ARARGDAV
+526 ARERGVAV
-534 VLATGSRPSPSVRD
+534 VLATGSRSSPPVVD
-548 TDVPVLTAAELCAGV
+548 ADVPVLAAAELCAGV
-563 ARSAPS
+563 ARSA
-569 LAAPVGGGGGADRA
+569 G
-583 AEHGEERERHDRE
+583 
-596 EQDDDLRAGHRDPV
+596 V
-610 VAVLAA
+610 VAVLDSAR
-616 AGVPR
+616 VPR

-641 LLAAAGHPVVLA
+641 LLAGAGYRVVLS

-700 DVHTGAVTT
+700 DVHTAAVTT
-709 VPCAAIVDCG
+709 VPCAAVVDCG

-725 ALPALPGCVAAG
+725 ALPALPGCHLAG

-750 EGRRAGVALAD
+750 EGRRAAFALVEAEADATAGRTARAVTGPEPGPGSGAGARDTTGPAGVAGD
-761 ADAGSTAGPAADA
+761 TP
-774 ATAALPTAALPTAA
+774 
-788 LPTAALPTAAPPA
+788 
-801 PARSAVALPES
+801 PES
-812 ASPESALPSRVAPGS
+812 AG
-827 RSSVAPH
+827 
-834 PGPVAVATQEAAD
+834 
-847 REHPRPRLGDPLRL
+847 RELPRPRLGDPLRL
-861 GRATLRNRIVFTAHL
+861 GRTTLRNRIVVTAHL

-881 GCMPT
+881 GGLPT

-901 GLVITEEHAVHPG
+901 GLVITEEHAVHPS
-914 DRPYERLIRGHDP
+914 DRPYERVIRGHDP

-962 SRTAVVGPS
+962 SRAAVVGPS
-971 PVPDPMFREVPAEL
+971 ALPDPMFREVPAEL
-985 DAAGIGA
+985 DAAGIGE
-992 IVDSFA
+992 IVAAFA
-998 DVAARCVEGG
+998 DVAARCVAGG

-1023 LFLSPATNR
+1023 LFLSPATNH
-1032 RTDAWGHDRAKLVL
+1032 RTDAWGRDRAKLVL

-1127 TLRRAVRAAGADL
+1127 TLRRTVRAAGADL
-1140 PVIGVGRFTTPDQA
+1140 PVIGVGRFTTPEQA
-1154 AAALDRGECDLVG
+1154 AAALARGECDLVG
-1167 VARGQIADPGFANKA
+1167 VVRGQIADPGFATKA

-1211 VDPAAGRERLVPP
+1211 VNPAAGRERLVPL
-1224 ARAADPGAGRVL
+1224 ARSAAPGPGRVL

-1286 VADLLREAHAAGVE
+1286 VADLLREVHAAGVE
-1300 IGYGTT
+1300 VRYGTT
-1306 VDRGFVEELEP
+1306 VDRGLVDELDP
-1317 AAVVVATGSVPAV
+1317 AAVVVATGSVPAT
-1330 PSWDPERLTV
+1330 PPWDPERLTV

-1414 RTDLAVLGVLRR
+1414 STDRAVLGVLRG
-1426 GEQSRG
+1426 GEQSAG
-1432 EQSRGEQSRGEQSRG
+1432 G
-1447 EQSRGEQSRAEP
+1447 P
-1459 GCTVELLHHP
+1459 GCAGGPVCTVELLHHP
-1469 TGRTERRAVGAVVAA
+1469 TGRAERREVGAVVAA
-1484 TATVPATRLWT
+1484 TATVPVTRLWT
-1495 ALAGG
+1495 ALADG

-1507 GDALTPRRFDAAIRE
+1507 GDALAPRRFDAAIRE
-1522 GRLVDLE
+1522 GTLLDLQ
-1529 PGRVPTVVR
+1529 PAPVPAVVP

>member
-1 MLFGPHETNLGDA
+1 MLFGPHETNLGNA
-14 ARGITA
+14 AREIT
-20 DHVAYYAARAAGG
+20 DGHVAYYAARAAGG
-33 AGIVVVEPASVHASD
+33 AGIVVTEPASVHASD

-57 FPAVPHAA
+57 FPPAA
-65 SPGSAAASGRVEMQ
+65 PVASLGSAGTSARVEMQ
-79 LSGSRGSF
+79 PGGNCGSPE
-87 APAELHLG
+87 PAELHLG

-111 VAACRPHG
+111 VAACRPYG

-138 GHPLWAPSPVPD
+138 GHPLWAPSSVPD

-156 PLAMGS
+156 PVAMGA
-162 AEIGAVVRG
+162 AEIDAVVRG
-171 FAAAARAAVDSGVD
+171 FADAARAAVDSGVD
-185 GVEISAGQHSVL
+185 GVEISAGQHSLL

-211 YGRDRTLLL
+211 YGRDRALLL

-235 LLALRLCVDELAP
+235 LLAVRLCVDELAP
-248 WAGITPGDG
+248 WAGVTGDDG
-257 LALARAVADRVDL
+257 LAIARAVADRVDL

-295 RARCGELRRAL
+295 RGRCGGLRRAVA
-306 GGATTVVLAG
+306 GATTVVLAG
-316 SVVTPAVAEEALS
+316 SVATPALAEEALT
-329 SGDADIVEM
+329 SGEADIVEM

-347 LVALT
+347 LVALA

-396 PDPAP
+396 PDTVP
-401 DQPRS
+401 PRS
-406 AERGPDA
+406 AERG
-413 AGGPEHLDAE
+413 
-423 RDRDAVA
+423 VA
-430 GAGARSAERTAGARR
+430 PRR
-445 PVLVVGGGPAGLEAA
+445 AVLVVGGGPAGLEAA
-460 RTLALRGHPV
+460 RTLALCGHPV
-470 TLHERTDRLGG
+470 TLHERADRLGG

-487 VLPGRYRLALPVPW
+487 VLPGRDRLALAAPW
-501 WAAELDRLGVRV
+501 WAAELDRLGVDVR
-513 VLGSEVD
+513 LGSEVD
-520 TAVLDA
+520 AATLVA
-526 ARARGDAV
+526 ARERGVAE
-534 VLATGSRPSPSVRD
+534 VLATGSRSSPPVVD
-548 TDVPVLTAAELCAGV
+548 ADVPVLAGAELCAGV
-563 ARSAPS
+563 ARS
-569 LAAPVGGGGGADRA
+569 VG
-583 AEHGEERERHDRE
+583 
-596 EQDDDLRAGHRDPV
+596 V
-610 VAVLAA
+610 VAVLDSAR
-616 AGVPR
+616 VPR

-641 LLAAAGHPVVLA
+641 LLAGAGYRVVLS

-700 DVHTGAVTT
+700 DVHTAAVTT
-709 VPCAAIVDCG
+709 VPCAAVVDCG

-725 ALPALPGCVAAG
+725 ALPALPGCHLAG

-750 EGRRAGVALAD
+750 EGRRAAFALAE
-761 ADAGSTAGPAADA
+761 AKAKATAGGTAHAGARDTTGPAGV
-774 ATAALPTAALPTAA
+774 TP
-788 LPTAALPTAAPPA
+788 
-801 PARSAVALPES
+801 PES
-812 ASPESALPSRVAPGS
+812 AG
-827 RSSVAPH
+827 
-834 PGPVAVATQEAAD
+834 
-847 REHPRPRLGDPLRL
+847 RELPRPRLGDPMRL
-861 GRATLRNRIVFTAHL
+861 GRTTLRNRIVFTAHL

-881 GCMPT
+881 GGMPT

-901 GLVITEEHAVHPG
+901 GLVITEEHAVHPS

-962 SRTAVVGPS
+962 SRAAVVGPS
-971 PVPDPMFREVPAEL
+971 ALPDPMFREVPAEL
-985 DAAGIGA
+985 DAAGIGE
-992 IVDSFA
+992 IVAAFA
-998 DVAARCVEGG
+998 DVAARCVAGG

-1023 LFLSPATNR
+1023 LFLSPATNH
-1032 RTDAWGHDRAKLVL
+1032 RTDAWGRDRAKLVL
-1046 DVVAAVRAAIGPDPV
+1046 DVVAVVRAAIGPDPV
-1061 LGLRIGVD
+1061 LSLRIGVD

-1127 TLRRAVRAAGADL
+1127 TLRRTVRAAGADL
-1140 PVIGVGRFTTPDQA
+1140 PVIGVGRFTTPEQA
-1154 AAALDRGECDLVG
+1154 AAALARGECDLVG
-1167 VARGQIADPGFANKA
+1167 VVRGQIADPGFATKA

-1211 VDPAAGRERLVPP
+1211 VNPAAGRERLVPL
-1224 ARAADPGAGRVL
+1224 ARSGAPGPGRVL

-1286 VADLLREAHAAGVE
+1286 VADLLREVHAAGVE
-1300 IGYGTT
+1300 VRYGTT
-1306 VDRGFVEELEP
+1306 VDRGLVDELDP
-1317 AAVVVATGSVPAV
+1317 AAVVVATGSVPAT
-1330 PSWDPERLTV
+1330 PPWDPERLTV
-1340 PVDDVL
+1340 AVDDVL

-1414 RTDLAVLGVLRR
+1414 STDRAVLGVLRG
-1426 GEQSRG
+1426 GEQSAG
-1432 EQSRGEQSRGEQSRG
+1432 G
-1447 EQSRGEQSRAEP
+1447 P

-1469 TGRTERRAVGAVVAA
+1469 TGRAECREVGAVVAA

-1495 ALAGG
+1495 ALADG

-1507 GDALTPRRFDAAIRE
+1507 GDALAPRRFDAAIRE
-1522 GRLVDLE
+1522 GTLLDLQ
-1529 PGRVPTVVR
+1529 PAPVPAVVP

>member
-1 MLFGPHETNLGDA
+1 MLFGPHETNLGNA
-14 ARGITA
+14 AREIT
-20 DHVAYYAARAAGG
+20 DGHVAYYAARAAGG
-33 AGIVVVEPASVHASD
+33 AGIVVPEPASVHASD

-57 FPAVPHAA
+57 FPPAA
-65 SPGSAAASGRVEMQ
+65 PVASLGSAGTSARVEMQ
-79 LSGSRGSF
+79 PSGDCGSPE
-87 APAELHLG
+87 PAELHLG

-111 VAACRPHG
+111 VAACRPYG

-138 GHPLWAPSPVPD
+138 GHPLWAPSSVPD

-156 PLAMGS
+156 PVAMGA
-162 AEIGAVVRG
+162 AEIDAVVRG
-171 FAAAARAAVDSGVD
+171 FADAARAAVDSGVD
-185 GVEISAGQHSVL
+185 GVEISAGQHSLL

-211 YGRDRTLLL
+211 YGRDRALLL

-235 LLALRLCVDELAP
+235 LLAVRLCVDELAP
-248 WAGITPGDG
+248 WAGVTGDDG
-257 LALARAVADRVDL
+257 LAIARAVADRVDL

-295 RARCGELRRAL
+295 RGRCGGLRRAIV
-306 GGATTVVLAG
+306 GATTVVLAG
-316 SVVTPAVAEEALS
+316 SVATPALAEEALS

-347 LVALT
+347 LVELA

-396 PDPAP
+396 PDIVL
-401 DQPRS
+401 PRS
-406 AERGPDA
+406 AERG
-413 AGGPEHLDAE
+413 
-423 RDRDAVA
+423 
-430 GAGARSAERTAGARR
+430 TAPRR
-445 PVLVVGGGPAGLEAA
+445 AVLVVGGGPAGLEAA

-470 TLHERTDRLGG
+470 TLHERADRLGG

-487 VLPGRYRLALPVPW
+487 VLPGRDRLALAPPW
-501 WAAELDRLGVRV
+501 WAAELDRLGVDVR
-513 VLGSEVD
+513 LGSEVD
-520 TAVLDA
+520 AASLVA
-526 ARARGDAV
+526 ARERGVAV
-534 VLATGSRPSPSVRD
+534 VLATGSRSSPPVVD
-548 TDVPVLTAAELCAGV
+548 ADVPVLAAAELCAGV
-563 ARSAPS
+563 ARSA
-569 LAAPVGGGGGADRA
+569 G
-583 AEHGEERERHDRE
+583 
-596 EQDDDLRAGHRDPV
+596 V
-610 VAVLAA
+610 VAVLDSAR
-616 AGVPR
+616 VPR

-641 LLAAAGHPVVLA
+641 LLAGAGYRVVLS

-700 DVHTGAVTT
+700 DVHTAAVTT
-709 VPCAAIVDCG
+709 VPCAAVVDCG

-725 ALPALPGCVAAG
+725 ALPALPGCHLAG

-750 EGRRAGVALAD
+750 EGRRAAFALVEAEAD
-761 ADAGSTAGPAADA
+761 ATAGRTARAVTGPEPGPGSGAGARDTTGPAGV
-774 ATAALPTAALPTAA
+774 TP
-788 LPTAALPTAAPPA
+788 
-801 PARSAVALPES
+801 PES
-812 ASPESALPSRVAPGS
+812 ADMEL
-827 RSSVAPH
+827 
-834 PGPVAVATQEAAD
+834 
-847 REHPRPRLGDPLRL
+847 PRPRLGDPLRL
-861 GRATLRNRIVFTAHL
+861 GRTTLRNRIVVTAHL

-881 GCMPT
+881 GGMPT

-901 GLVITEEHAVHPG
+901 GLVITEEHAVHPS

-956 QGSGMY
+956 QGSGTY
-962 SRTAVVGPS
+962 SRAAVVGPS
-971 PVPDPMFREVPAEL
+971 ALPDPMFREVPAEL
-985 DAAGIGA
+985 DAAGIGE
-992 IVDSFA
+992 IVAAFA
-998 DVAARCVEGG
+998 DVAARCVAGG

-1023 LFLSPATNR
+1023 LFLSPATNN
-1032 RTDAWGHDRAKLVL
+1032 RTDAWGRDRAKLVL

-1127 TLRRAVRAAGADL
+1127 TLRRTVRAAGADL
-1140 PVIGVGRFTTPDQA
+1140 PVIGVGRFTTPEQA
-1154 AAALDRGECDLVG
+1154 AAALARGECDLVG
-1167 VARGQIADPGFANKA
+1167 VVRGQIADPGFATKA

-1211 VDPAAGRERLVPP
+1211 VNPAAGRERLVPL
-1224 ARAADPGAGRVL
+1224 ARSAAPGPGRVL

-1286 VADLLREAHAAGVE
+1286 VADLLREVHAAGVE
-1300 IGYGTT
+1300 VRYGTT
-1306 VDRGFVEELEP
+1306 VDRGLVDELDP
-1317 AAVVVATGSVPAV
+1317 AAVVVATGSVPAT
-1330 PSWDPERLTV
+1330 PPWDPERLTV

-1414 RTDLAVLGVLRR
+1414 STDRAVLGVLRG
-1426 GEQSRG
+1426 GEQSAG
-1432 EQSRGEQSRGEQSRG
+1432 G
-1447 EQSRGEQSRAEP
+1447 P
-1459 GCTVELLHHP
+1459 GCAGGPVCTVELLHHP
-1469 TGRTERRAVGAVVAA
+1469 TGRAERREVGAVVAA
-1484 TATVPATRLWT
+1484 TATVPVTRLWT
-1495 ALAGG
+1495 ALADG

-1507 GDALTPRRFDAAIRE
+1507 GDALAPRRFDAAIRE
-1522 GRLVDLE
+1522 GTLLDLQ
-1529 PGRVPTVVR
+1529 PAPVPAVVP

>member
-1 MLFGPHETNLGDA
+1 MLFGPHETNLGNA
-14 ARGITA
+14 AREIT
-20 DHVAYYAARAAGG
+20 DGHVAYYAARAAGG
-33 AGIVVVEPASVHASD
+33 AGIVVTEPASVHASD

-57 FPAVPHAA
+57 FPPAA
-65 SPGSAAASGRVEMQ
+65 PVASLGSAGTSARVEMQ
-79 LSGSRGSF
+79 PSGNRGSPE
-87 APAELHLG
+87 PAELHLG

-138 GHPLWAPSPVPD
+138 GHPLWAPSSVPD

-156 PLAMGS
+156 PVAMGA
-162 AEIGAVVRG
+162 AEIDAVVRG
-171 FAAAARAAVDSGVD
+171 FADAARAAVDSGVD
-185 GVEISAGQHSVL
+185 GVEISAGQHSLL

-211 YGRDRTLLL
+211 YGRDRALLL

-235 LLALRLCVDELAP
+235 LLAVRLCVDELAP
-248 WAGITPGDG
+248 WAGVTGDDG
-257 LALARAVADRVDL
+257 LAIARAVADRVDL

-295 RARCGELRRAL
+295 RGRCGGLRRAVA
-306 GGATTVVLAG
+306 GATTVVLAG
-316 SVVTPAVAEEALS
+316 SVATPALAEEALS

-347 LVALT
+347 LVALA

-361 PCLLTNALAAAR
+361 PCLLTNSLAAAR

-396 PDPAP
+396 PDPDTVP
-401 DQPRS
+401 PRS
-406 AERGPDA
+406 AERG
-413 AGGPEHLDAE
+413 
-423 RDRDAVA
+423 VA
-430 GAGARSAERTAGARR
+430 PRR
-445 PVLVVGGGPAGLEAA
+445 AVLVVGGGPAGLEAA

-470 TLHERTDRLGG
+470 TLHERADRLGG

-487 VLPGRYRLALPVPW
+487 VLPGRDRLALAAPW
-501 WAAELDRLGVRV
+501 WATELDRLGVDVR
-513 VLGSEVD
+513 LGSEVD
-520 TAVLDA
+520 AATLVA
-526 ARARGDAV
+526 ARERGVAV
-534 VLATGSRPSPSVRD
+534 VLATGSRSSPPVVD
-548 TDVPVLTAAELCAGV
+548 ADVPVLAAAELCAGV
-563 ARSAPS
+563 ARSA
-569 LAAPVGGGGGADRA
+569 G
-583 AEHGEERERHDRE
+583 
-596 EQDDDLRAGHRDPV
+596 V
-610 VAVLAA
+610 VAVLDSAR
-616 AGVPR
+616 VPR

-641 LLAAAGHPVVLA
+641 LLAGAGYRVVLS

-700 DVHTGAVTT
+700 DVHTAAVTT
-709 VPCAAIVDCG
+709 VPCAAVVDCG

-725 ALPALPGCVAAG
+725 ALPALPGCHLAG
-737 DRVAPRTLAEAVR
+737 DRVAPRTLAEAVW
-750 EGRRAGVALAD
+750 EGRRAAFALVEAEADATAGRTARAVTGPEPGPGSGAGARDTIGPAGVAGD
-761 ADAGSTAGPAADA
+761 TP
-774 ATAALPTAALPTAA
+774 
-788 LPTAALPTAAPPA
+788 
-801 PARSAVALPES
+801 PES
-812 ASPESALPSRVAPGS
+812 A
-827 RSSVAPH
+827 
-834 PGPVAVATQEAAD
+834 D
-847 REHPRPRLGDPLRL
+847 RELPPPRLGDPLRL
-861 GRATLRNRIVFTAHL
+861 GRSTLRNRIVVTAHL

-881 GCMPT
+881 GGMPT

-901 GLVITEEHAVHPG
+901 GLVITEEHAVHPS

-962 SRTAVVGPS
+962 SRAAVVGPS
-971 PVPDPMFREVPAEL
+971 ALPDPMFREVPAEL
-985 DAAGIGA
+985 DAAGIGE
-992 IVDSFA
+992 IVAAFA
-998 DVAARCVEGG
+998 DVAARCVAGG

-1023 LFLSPATNR
+1023 LFLSPATNH
-1032 RTDAWGHDRAKLVL
+1032 RTDAWGRDRAKLVL

-1127 TLRRAVRAAGADL
+1127 PLRRTVRAAGADL
-1140 PVIGVGRFTTPDQA
+1140 PVIGVGRFTTPEQA
-1154 AAALDRGECDLVG
+1154 AADLARGECDLVG
-1167 VARGQIADPGFANKA
+1167 VVRGQIADPGFATKA

-1211 VDPAAGRERLVPP
+1211 VNPAAGRERLVPL
-1224 ARAADPGAGRVL
+1224 ARSAAPGPGRVL

-1261 ERAGTPGGRLAL
+1261 ERAGTPGGQLAL

-1286 VADLLREAHAAGVE
+1286 VADLLREVHAAGVE
-1300 IGYGTT
+1300 VRYGAT
-1306 VDRGFVEELEP
+1306 VDRGLVDELDP
-1317 AAVVVATGSVPAV
+1317 AAVVVATGSVPAT
-1330 PSWDPERLTV
+1330 PPWDPERLTV

-1414 RTDLAVLGVLRR
+1414 STDRAVLGVLRR
-1426 GEQSRG
+1426 GEQSAG
-1432 EQSRGEQSRGEQSRG
+1432 G
-1447 EQSRGEQSRAEP
+1447 P
-1459 GCTVELLHHP
+1459 GCAGGPVCTVELLHHP
-1469 TGRTERRAVGAVVAA
+1469 TGRAERREVGAVVAA
-1484 TATVPATRLWT
+1484 TATVPVTRLWT
-1495 ALAGG
+1495 ALADG

-1507 GDALTPRRFDAAIRE
+1507 GDALAPRRFDAAIRE
-1522 GRLVDLE
+1522 GTLLDLQ
-1529 PGRVPTVVR
+1529 PSPVPAVVP

>member
-1 MLFGPHETNLGDA
+1 MTGLHPGPGPEVLPGPG
-14 ARGITA
+14 ARDTTG
-20 DHVAYYAARAAGG
+20 AGG
-33 AGIVVVEPASVHASD
+33 AAS
-48 HPYAYAPAA
+48 P
-57 FPAVPHAA
+57 FTTAA
-65 SPGSAAASGRVEMQ
+65 SPGP
-79 LSGSRGSF
+79 
-87 APAELHLG
+87 APPE
-95 DRDGA
+95 
-100 RVPAAAGWAAV
+100 
-111 VAACRPHG
+111 
-119 TLVLAGLA
+119 
-127 HAGGQGSSAHS
+127 
-138 GHPLWAPSPVPD
+138 PVP
-150 VVSREV
+150 E
-156 PLAMGS
+156 
-162 AEIGAVVRG
+162 
-171 FAAAARAAVDSGVD
+171 
-185 GVEISAGQHSVL
+185 
-197 RQFCSGLTNHRDDA
+197 
-211 YGRDRTLLL
+211 
-220 REVLDAVRAAIGPDP
+220 
-235 LLALRLCVDELAP
+235 
-248 WAGITPGDG
+248 
-257 LALARAVADRVDL
+257 
-270 LVPVVGSALSV
+270 
-281 AATRP
+281 
-286 DLHTPEAFL
+286 
-295 RARCGELRRAL
+295 
-306 GGATTVVLAG
+306 
-316 SVVTPAVAEEALS
+316 
-329 SGDADIVEM
+329 
-338 TRAQIADPR
+338 
-347 LVALT
+347 
-352 RAGTPERIR
+352 
-361 PCLLTNALAAAR
+361 
-373 DPRNPVVGDELEPRS
+373 
-388 GHERTDPD
+388 
-396 PDPAP
+396 
-401 DQPRS
+401 
-406 AERGPDA
+406 
-413 AGGPEHLDAE
+413 
-423 RDRDAVA
+423 
-430 GAGARSAERTAGARR
+430 
-445 PVLVVGGGPAGLEAA
+445 
-460 RTLALRGHPV
+460 
-470 TLHERTDRLGG
+470 
-481 LLPAAA
+481 
-487 VLPGRYRLALPVPW
+487 
-501 WAAELDRLGVRV
+501 
-513 VLGSEVD
+513 
-520 TAVLDA
+520 
-526 ARARGDAV
+526 
-534 VLATGSRPSPSVRD
+534 
-548 TDVPVLTAAELCAGV
+548 
-563 ARSAPS
+563 
-569 LAAPVGGGGGADRA
+569 
-583 AEHGEERERHDRE
+583 
-596 EQDDDLRAGHRDPV
+596 
-610 VAVLAA
+610 
-616 AGVPR
+616 
-621 NAPVLVVDPLGDWTG
+621 
-636 PGVAE
+636 VAE
-641 LLAAAGHPVVLA
+641 L
-653 TPDAV
+653 
-658 AGHQLGRCGDMA
+658 
-670 AANARLER
+670 
-678 AGVRRALFTR
+678 
-688 PGAVRGGVAELV
+688 
-700 DVHTGAVTT
+700 
-709 VPCAAIVDCG
+709 
-719 PRLPQD
+719 
-725 ALPALPGCVAAG
+725 
-737 DRVAPRTLAEAVR
+737 
-750 EGRRAGVALAD
+750 
-761 ADAGSTAGPAADA
+761 
-774 ATAALPTAALPTAA
+774 
-788 LPTAALPTAAPPA
+788 
-801 PARSAVALPES
+801 
-812 ASPESALPSRVAPGS
+812 
-827 RSSVAPH
+827 
-834 PGPVAVATQEAAD
+834 
-847 REHPRPRLGDPLRL
+847 PRPRLGDPLRL

-881 GCMPT
+881 GGMPT
-886 DRHTAYYAARAAGGA
+886 DQHTAYYAARAAGGA
-901 GLVITEEHAVHPG
+901 ALVITEEHAVHPG

-992 IVDSFA
+992 VVDAFA

-1032 RTDAWGHDRAKLVL
+1032 RTDAWGRDRAKLVL

-1127 TLRRAVRAAGADL
+1127 TLRRAVRAAGSDL
-1140 PVIGVGRFTTPDQA
+1140 PVIGVGRFTTPAQA

-1236 VVGAGPAGLAAAAS
+1236 VVGAGPAGLAAAAA

-1300 IGYGTT
+1300 IRYGTT

-1378 HAVEVVTP
+1378 HTVEVVTP

-1432 EQSRGEQSRGEQSRG
+1432 EQSCAKSD
-1447 EQSRGEQSRAEP
+1447 
-1459 GCTVELLHHP
+1459 CTVELLHHP
-1469 TGRTERRAVGAVVAA
+1469 TGRTERRDVGAVVAA
-1484 TATVPATRLWT
+1484 TATVPATRLWA

-1522 GRLVDLE
+1522 GRLVDLA
-1529 PGRVPTVVR
+1529 PTAPRRTGARAGRLGPCSSRI

>member
-1 MLFGPHETNLGDA
+1 MLTGPVDLRGRRAPSRVLFGPHETNLGNA
-14 ARGITA
+14 AREIT
-20 DHVAYYAARAAGG
+20 DGHVAYYAARAAGG

-57 FPAVPHAA
+57 FPTASPGPAA

-79 LSGSRGSF
+79 LSGSCGSF

-156 PLAMGS
+156 PVAMGA

-171 FAAAARAAVDSGVD
+171 FADAARAAVDSGVD

-248 WAGITPGDG
+248 WAGITPDDG

-316 SVVTPAVAEEALS
+316 SVVTPALAEEALS

-338 TRAQIADPR
+338 TRAQVADPR

-396 PDPAP
+396 PDPDP
-401 DQPRS
+401 SRS

-413 AGGPEHLDAE
+413 AAGPGHRDAE
-423 RDRDAVA
+423 R
-430 GAGARSAERTAGARR
+430 GAGARR

-487 VLPGRYRLALPVPW
+487 VLPGRDRLALPVPW

-520 TAVLDA
+520 TAALDA
-526 ARARGDAV
+526 APTRGDAV

-569 LAAPVGGGGGADRA
+569 LAVPVGVGGGADRA
-583 AEHGEERERHDRE
+583 AHHVVEHGEERERHDRE
-596 EQDDDLRAGHRDPV
+596 EQDDDDLRARPRDPV

-678 AGVRRALFTR
+678 ADVRRALFTR
-688 PGAVRGGVAELV
+688 PGVVRGGVAELV

-709 VPCAAIVDCG
+709 VPCAAVVDCG

-725 ALPALPGCVAAG
+725 ALPALPGCAVAG

-750 EGRRAGVALAD
+750 EGRQAAFAVTGVGASAGITAGSATGAALGVRTAAGTVAPAGVGPCAVTG
-761 ADAGSTAGPAADA
+761 AG
-774 ATAALPTAALPTAA
+774 AALPLPPAIAPAVLPTPV
-788 LPTAALPTAAPPA
+788 LPGSA
-801 PARSAVALPES
+801 PAGPRG
-812 ASPESALPSRVAPGS
+812 RVTP
-827 RSSVAPH
+827 R
-834 PGPVAVATQEAAD
+834 PGPTAVATPETAD
-847 REHPRPRLGDPLRL
+847 PDPPRPRLGDPLRL

-881 GCMPT
+881 GGMPT

-901 GLVITEEHAVHPG
+901 ALVITEEHAVHPG

-992 IVDSFA
+992 VVDAFA

-1032 RTDAWGHDRAKLVL
+1032 RTDAWGSDRAKLVL

-1140 PVIGVGRFTTPDQA
+1140 PVIGVGRFTTPAQA

-1236 VVGAGPAGLAAAAS
+1236 VVGAGPAGLAAAAA

-1300 IGYGTT
+1300 IRYGTT

-1317 AAVVVATGSVPAV
+1317 AAVVVATGSVPAA

-1414 RTDLAVLGVLRR
+1414 STDRAVLGVLRR
-1426 GEQSRG
+1426 GEQSAG
-1432 EQSRGEQSRGEQSRG
+1432 G
-1447 EQSRGEQSRAEP
+1447 P
-1459 GCTVELLHHP
+1459 GCTVELLHHS
-1469 TGRTERRAVGAVVAA
+1469 TGRAERREVGAVVAA
-1484 TATVPATRLWT
+1484 TATVPATRLWN
-1495 ALAGG
+1495 ALADGR
-1500 PWPVHRI
+1500 WPVHRI
-1507 GDALTPRRFDAAIRE
+1507 GDALAPRRFDAAIRE
-1522 GRLVDLE
+1522 GTLLDLR
-1529 PGRVPTVVR
+1529 PAPLPAVVP

>member
-1 MLFGPHETNLGDA
+1 MLFGPHETNLGNA
-14 ARGITA
+14 AREIT
-20 DHVAYYAARAAGG
+20 DGHVAYYAARAAGG
-33 AGIVVVEPASVHASD
+33 AGIVVTEPASVHASD

-57 FPAVPHAA
+57 FPPAA
-65 SPGSAAASGRVEMQ
+65 PVASLGSAGTSARVEMQ
-79 LSGSRGSF
+79 PSGNRGS
-87 APAELHLG
+87 PEPTELHLG

-138 GHPLWAPSPVPD
+138 GHPLWAPSSVPD

-156 PLAMGS
+156 PVAMGA
-162 AEIGAVVRG
+162 AEIDAVVRG
-171 FAAAARAAVDSGVD
+171 FADAARAAVDSGVD
-185 GVEISAGQHSVL
+185 GVEISAGQHSLL

-211 YGRDRTLLL
+211 YGRDRALLL

-235 LLALRLCVDELAP
+235 LLAVRLCVDELAP
-248 WAGITPGDG
+248 WAGVTGDDG
-257 LALARAVADRVDL
+257 LAIARAVADRVDL

-295 RARCGELRRAL
+295 RGRCGGLRRAIA
-306 GGATTVVLAG
+306 GATTVVLAG
-316 SVVTPAVAEEALS
+316 SVATPALAEEALS

-347 LVALT
+347 LVELA

-361 PCLLTNALAAAR
+361 PCLLTNSLAAAR

-396 PDPAP
+396 PEP
-401 DQPRS
+401 DTVPPRSAERGSEGGTGLPERSAELGPEGVAGRRVRSAERGSDTGGGPVDGS

-413 AGGPEHLDAE
+413 PEEQRGDTVAGGEP
-423 RDRDAVA
+423 
-430 GAGARSAERTAGARR
+430 RSAERGVAPRR
-445 PVLVVGGGPAGLEAA
+445 AVLVVGGGPAGLEAA

-470 TLHERTDRLGG
+470 TLHERADRLGG

-487 VLPGRYRLALPVPW
+487 VLPGRDRLALAAPW
-501 WAAELDRLGVRV
+501 WAAELDRLGVDVR
-513 VLGSEVD
+513 LGSEVD
-520 TAVLDA
+520 AASLVA
-526 ARARGDAV
+526 ARERGVAV
-534 VLATGSRPSPSVRD
+534 VLATGSRSSPPVVD
-548 TDVPVLTAAELCAGV
+548 ADVPVLAAAELCAGV
-563 ARSAPS
+563 ARS
-569 LAAPVGGGGGADRA
+569 VG
-583 AEHGEERERHDRE
+583 
-596 EQDDDLRAGHRDPV
+596 V
-610 VAVLAA
+610 VAVLDSAR
-616 AGVPR
+616 VPR

-641 LLAAAGHPVVLA
+641 LLAGAGYRVVLS

-700 DVHTGAVTT
+700 DVHTAAVTT
-709 VPCAAIVDCG
+709 VPCAAVFDCG

-725 ALPALPGCVAAG
+725 ALPVLPGCHLAG

-750 EGRRAGVALAD
+750 EGRRAAFALVEAEADATAGRTARAVTGPEPGPGSGAGARDTTGPAGVA
-761 ADAGSTAGPAADA
+761 GVTP
-774 ATAALPTAALPTAA
+774 
-788 LPTAALPTAAPPA
+788 
-801 PARSAVALPES
+801 PES
-812 ASPESALPSRVAPGS
+812 A
-827 RSSVAPH
+827 
-834 PGPVAVATQEAAD
+834 D
-847 REHPRPRLGDPLRL
+847 RELPRPRLGDPLRL
-861 GRATLRNRIVFTAHL
+861 GRSTLRNRIVVTAHL

-881 GCMPT
+881 GGMPT

-901 GLVITEEHAVHPG
+901 GLVITEEHAVHPS

-962 SRTAVVGPS
+962 SRAAVVGPS
-971 PVPDPMFREVPAEL
+971 ALPDPMFREVPAEL
-985 DAAGIGA
+985 DAAGIGE
-992 IVDSFA
+992 IVAAFA
-998 DVAARCVEGG
+998 DVAARCVAGG

-1023 LFLSPATNR
+1023 LFLSPATNH
-1032 RTDAWGHDRAKLVL
+1032 RTDAWGRDRAKLVL

-1127 TLRRAVRAAGADL
+1127 TLRRTVRAAGADL
-1140 PVIGVGRFTTPDQA
+1140 PVIGVGRFTTPEQA
-1154 AAALDRGECDLVG
+1154 AAALARGECDLVG
-1167 VARGQIADPGFANKA
+1167 VVRGQIADPGFATKA

-1211 VDPAAGRERLVPP
+1211 VNPAAGRERLVPL
-1224 ARAADPGAGRVL
+1224 ARSAAPGPGRVL

-1286 VADLLREAHAAGVE
+1286 VADLLREVHAAGVE
-1300 IGYGTT
+1300 VRYGTT
-1306 VDRGFVEELEP
+1306 VDRGLVDELDP
-1317 AAVVVATGSVPAV
+1317 AAVVVATGSVPAT
-1330 PSWDPERLTV
+1330 PPWDPERLTV

-1414 RTDLAVLGVLRR
+1414 STDRAVLGVLRR
-1426 GEQSRG
+1426 GQQSAG
-1432 EQSRGEQSRGEQSRG
+1432 G
-1447 EQSRGEQSRAEP
+1447 P
-1459 GCTVELLHHP
+1459 GCAGGPVCTVELLHHP
-1469 TGRTERRAVGAVVAA
+1469 TGRAERREVGAVVAA
-1484 TATVPATRLWT
+1484 TATVPASRLWT
-1495 ALAGG
+1495 ALADG

-1507 GDALTPRRFDAAIRE
+1507 GDALAPRRFDAAIRE
-1522 GRLVDLE
+1522 GTLLDLQ
-1529 PGRVPTVVR
+1529 PAPVPAVVP

>member
-33 AGIVVVEPASVHASD
+33 AGIVVVEPASVHPSD

-57 FPAVPHAA
+57 SHAA
-65 SPGSAAASGRVEMQ
+65 P
-79 LSGSRGSF
+79 
-87 APAELHLG
+87 
-95 DRDGA
+95 
-100 RVPAAAGWAAV
+100 GWAAV

-156 PLAMGS
+156 PVAMGA

-171 FAAAARAAVDSGVD
+171 FADAARAAVDSGVD

-295 RARCGELRRAL
+295 RARCGGLRRAL

-316 SVVTPAVAEEALS
+316 SVVTPALAEEALS

-396 PDPAP
+396 PDPDP
-401 DQPRS
+401 SRS
-406 AERGPDA
+406 AERGPDTG
-413 AGGPEHLDAE
+413 AGPGHLDAE
-423 RDRDAVA
+423 RAL
-430 GAGARSAERTAGARR
+430 RSAERAAGARR

-487 VLPGRYRLALPVPW
+487 VLPGRDRLALPVPW
-501 WAAELDRLGVRV
+501 WAAELDRLGVDVRLGSRV
-513 VLGSEVD
+513 DPAVLG
-520 TAVLDA
+520 A
-526 ARARGDAV
+526 ARARGEAV
-534 VLATGSRPSPSVRD
+534 VLATGSRPSPPVVD
-548 TDVPVLTAAELCAGV
+548 ADVPVLTAAELCAGV
-563 ARSAPS
+563 ARSARVVVP
-569 LAAPVGGGGGADRA
+569 AAAGRGVGAAEGVGDPGADRA
-583 AEHGEERERHDRE
+583 THHVVEDVEERERHDQP
-596 EQDDDLRAGHRDPV
+596 EQDDDNLHGGHRNAV

-616 AGVPR
+616 ARVPR

-670 AANARLER
+670 PANARLER

-688 PGAVRGGVAELV
+688 PGVVRGGVAELV

-709 VPCAAIVDCG
+709 VPCAAVVDCG

-725 ALPALPGCVAAG
+725 ALPALPGCAVAG

-750 EGRRAGVALAD
+750 EGRRAAFAVTGVGASAGIT
-761 ADAGSTAGPAADA
+761 AGSATGAALGVRTAAGTVAPAGVGPCAVTGAG
-774 ATAALPTAALPTAA
+774 AALPL
-788 LPTAALPTAAPPA
+788 PPA
-801 PARSAVALPES
+801 IAPAVLPES
-812 ASPESALPSRVAPGS
+812 ELLRSVLPGS
-827 RSSVAPH
+827 APAGPRGRVTPR
-834 PGPVAVATQEAAD
+834 PGPTAVATPETAD
-847 REHPRPRLGDPLRL
+847 PAPPRPRLGDPLRL

-881 GCMPT
+881 GGMPT

-901 GLVITEEHAVHPG
+901 ALVITEEHAVHPG

-992 IVDSFA
+992 VVDAFA

-1023 LFLSPATNR
+1023 LFLSPATNC
-1032 RTDAWGHDRAKLVL
+1032 RTDAWGSDRAKLVL

-1140 PVIGVGRFTTPDQA
+1140 PVIGVGRFTTPAQA
-1154 AAALDRGECDLVG
+1154 AAALDREECDLVG

-1236 VVGAGPAGLAAAAS
+1236 VVGAGPAGLAAAAA

-1300 IGYGTT
+1300 IRYGTT

-1317 AAVVVATGSVPAV
+1317 AAVVVATGSVPAA

-1414 RTDLAVLGVLRR
+1414 STDRAVLGVLRR
-1426 GEQSRG
+1426 GEQSAG
-1432 EQSRGEQSRGEQSRG
+1432 G
-1447 EQSRGEQSRAEP
+1447 P
-1459 GCTVELLHHP
+1459 GCTVELLHHS
-1469 TGRTERRAVGAVVAA
+1469 TGRAERREVGAVVAA
-1484 TATVPATRLWT
+1484 TATVPATRLWN
-1495 ALAGG
+1495 ALADGR
-1500 PWPVHRI
+1500 WPVHRI
-1507 GDALTPRRFDAAIRE
+1507 GDALAPRRFDAAIRE
-1522 GRLVDLE
+1522 GTLLDLR
-1529 PGRVPTVVR
+1529 PAPLPAVVP

>member
-1 MLFGPHETNLGDA
+1 MLTGPVDLRGRRAPSRVLFGPHETNLGDA

-33 AGIVVVEPASVHASD
+33 AGIVVVEPASVHPSD

-57 FPAVPHAA
+57 SHAA
-65 SPGSAAASGRVEMQ
+65 P
-79 LSGSRGSF
+79 
-87 APAELHLG
+87 
-95 DRDGA
+95 
-100 RVPAAAGWAAV
+100 GWAAV

-156 PLAMGS
+156 PVAMGA

-171 FAAAARAAVDSGVD
+171 FADAARAAVDSGVD

-295 RARCGELRRAL
+295 RARCGGLRRAL

-316 SVVTPAVAEEALS
+316 SVVTPALAEEALS

-396 PDPAP
+396 PDPDP
-401 DQPRS
+401 SRS
-406 AERGPDA
+406 AERGPDTG
-413 AGGPEHLDAE
+413 AGPGHLDAE
-423 RDRDAVA
+423 RAL
-430 GAGARSAERTAGARR
+430 RSAERAAGARR

-487 VLPGRYRLALPVPW
+487 VLPGRDRLALPVPW
-501 WAAELDRLGVRV
+501 WAAELDRLGVDVRLGSRV
-513 VLGSEVD
+513 DPAVLG
-520 TAVLDA
+520 A
-526 ARARGDAV
+526 ARARGEAV
-534 VLATGSRPSPSVRD
+534 VLATGSRPSPPVVD
-548 TDVPVLTAAELCAGV
+548 ADVPVLTAAELCAGV
-563 ARSAPS
+563 ARSARVVVP
-569 LAAPVGGGGGADRA
+569 AAAGRGVGAAEGVGDPGADRA
-583 AEHGEERERHDRE
+583 THHVVEDVEERERHDQP
-596 EQDDDLRAGHRDPV
+596 EQDDDNLHGGHRNAV

-616 AGVPR
+616 ARVPR

-670 AANARLER
+670 PANARLER

-688 PGAVRGGVAELV
+688 PGVVRGGVAELV

-709 VPCAAIVDCG
+709 VPCAAVVDCG

-725 ALPALPGCVAAG
+725 ALPALPGCAVAG

-750 EGRRAGVALAD
+750 EGRRAAFAVTGVGASAGIT
-761 ADAGSTAGPAADA
+761 AGSATGAALGVRTAAGTVAPAGVGPCAVTGAG
-774 ATAALPTAALPTAA
+774 AALPL
-788 LPTAALPTAAPPA
+788 PPA
-801 PARSAVALPES
+801 IAPAVLPES
-812 ASPESALPSRVAPGS
+812 ELLRSVLPGS
-827 RSSVAPH
+827 APAGPRGRVTPR
-834 PGPVAVATQEAAD
+834 PGPTAVATPETAD
-847 REHPRPRLGDPLRL
+847 PAPPRPRLGDPLRL

-881 GCMPT
+881 GGMPT

-901 GLVITEEHAVHPG
+901 ALVITEEHAVHPG

-992 IVDSFA
+992 VVDAFA

-1023 LFLSPATNR
+1023 LFLSPATNC
-1032 RTDAWGHDRAKLVL
+1032 RTDAWGSDRAKLVL

-1140 PVIGVGRFTTPDQA
+1140 PVIGVGRFTTPAQA
-1154 AAALDRGECDLVG
+1154 AAALDREECDLVG

-1236 VVGAGPAGLAAAAS
+1236 VVGAGPAGLAAAAA

-1300 IGYGTT
+1300 IRYGTT

-1317 AAVVVATGSVPAV
+1317 AAVVVATGSVPAA

-1414 RTDLAVLGVLRR
+1414 STDRAVLGVLRR
-1426 GEQSRG
+1426 GEQSAG
-1432 EQSRGEQSRGEQSRG
+1432 G
-1447 EQSRGEQSRAEP
+1447 P
-1459 GCTVELLHHP
+1459 GCTVELLHHS
-1469 TGRTERRAVGAVVAA
+1469 TGRAERREVGAVVAA
-1484 TATVPATRLWT
+1484 TATVPATRLWN
-1495 ALAGG
+1495 ALADGR
-1500 PWPVHRI
+1500 WPVHRI
-1507 GDALTPRRFDAAIRE
+1507 GDALAPRRFDAAIRE
-1522 GRLVDLE
+1522 GTLLDLR
-1529 PGRVPTVVR
+1529 PAPLPAVVP